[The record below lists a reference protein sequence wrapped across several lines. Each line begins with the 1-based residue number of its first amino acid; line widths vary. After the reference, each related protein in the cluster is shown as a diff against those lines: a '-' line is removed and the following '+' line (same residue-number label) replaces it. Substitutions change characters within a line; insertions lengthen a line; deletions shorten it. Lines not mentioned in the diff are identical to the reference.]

1 MDCLMGVESHLR
13 QLPQCSLAIWHFQK
27 QAEIGSQDLNFMLFC
42 PNPSKQNL
50 AKGVY
55 RALGSI
61 SQLMEVIEPP
71 SRLPLYCSMLVT
83 YKLDLIS
90 GLLLE
95 QIESPSP
102 FG

>member
-1 MDCLMGVESHLR
+1 MGVESHLR

-27 QAEIGSQDLNFMLFC
+27 QAEIGSQDLNFMLPESLKTNHGQRSVSGLRF
-42 PNPSKQNL
+42 
-50 AKGVY
+50 
-55 RALGSI
+55 